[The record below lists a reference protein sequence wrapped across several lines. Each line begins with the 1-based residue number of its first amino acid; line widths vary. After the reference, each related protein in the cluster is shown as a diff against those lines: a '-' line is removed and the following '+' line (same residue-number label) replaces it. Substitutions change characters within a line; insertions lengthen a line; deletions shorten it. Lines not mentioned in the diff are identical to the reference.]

1 MDGRGNSWEPA
12 LLAHHQQTH
21 LHHQRRRKSMAGR
34 RGSER
39 GRKNRGREEG
49 SEGGRRAGVGRR
61 GQREEGRTGA
71 GRRGSERRRKSRG
84 REEGVREREEEQGQR
99 EGRRRKEEESPTKK
113 VGHIQPKRQSCR
125 PSPQLTSWP
134 ESPAQLQPPRS
145 TGGRLHKLLQVNGPV
160 LDKKYR
166 RFLLS
171 ASETERLGIESI
183 GSERAPTHTWLL

>member
-21 LHHQRRRKSMAGR
+21 LHHQRRRKSTAGR

-39 GRKNRGREEG
+39 GRKR
-49 SEGGRRAGVGRR
+49 
-61 GQREEGRTGA
+61 
-71 GRRGSERRRKSRG
+71 SRG
-84 REEGVREREEEQGQR
+84 REEGVREREEEEQGQR

-160 LDKKYR
+160 LGKEYR

-171 ASETERLGIESI
+171 ASETERLGIESM
-183 GSERAPTHTWLL
+183 GSERAPTRTWLL

>member
-1 MDGRGNSWEPA
+1 
-12 LLAHHQQTH
+12 
-21 LHHQRRRKSMAGR
+21 MAGR

-39 GRKNRGREEG
+39 GRKKSRGREEG
-49 SEGGRRAGVGRR
+49 SERGRKSKG
-61 GQREEGRTGA
+61 REEV
-71 GRRGSERRRKSRG
+71 SERERKSRG
-84 REEGVREREEEQGQR
+84 REEAREREEEEQGQR
-99 EGRRRKEEESPTKK
+99 EGRRKEEESPTKK

-160 LDKKYR
+160 LGKKYR

-183 GSERAPTHTWLL
+183 GSERAPTRTWLL